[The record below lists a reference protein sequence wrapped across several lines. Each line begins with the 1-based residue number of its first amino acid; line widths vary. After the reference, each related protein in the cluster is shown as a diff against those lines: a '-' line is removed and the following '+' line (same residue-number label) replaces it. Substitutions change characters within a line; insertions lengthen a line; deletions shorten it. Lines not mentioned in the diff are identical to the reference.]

1 MSRVKIIFAIMGSL
15 VVALAVAWQVWL
27 GPQVAFA
34 KVATA
39 YGAKKVCSCVHVTGR
54 EAASCLI
61 DFTEDVSAVSF
72 EITEDGVSA
81 NVLGGLVSETAQ
93 HVQGQGCRLI
103 E

>member
-1 MSRVKIIFAIMGSL
+1 
-15 VVALAVAWQVWL
+15 
-27 GPQVAFA
+27 
-34 KVATA
+34 
-39 YGAKKVCSCVHVTGR
+39 VHVTGR